1 MDSAIANV
9 FDQAKADTM
18 VLFQDGMRAVT
29 SEKEVAL
36 DSVRLLEEE
45 KLEIETRLLAMENEL
60 HDSKMKLDALNHVNA
75 GLQQR
80 VRAVERVN
88 CLLTNSINAACLH
101 PHQHEPQPVQP
112 TPSYHEANLLS
123 ANRSYKE
130 EITQLRQHNT
140 LLAGQVRALQDHLN
154 GHCARPTFMTVAQT
168 QNPPTNLS
176 PSQNRQ
182 LENFRRAKHAKEA

>member
-45 KLEIETRLLAMENEL
+45 KLENETRLLAMENEL
-60 HDSKMKLDALNHVNA
+60 HDSKMKLDVLNRINA
-75 GLQQR
+75 GLQQC
-80 VRAVERVN
+80 VCTVELVN
-88 CLLTNSINAACLH
+88 CLLTNSINDACLH
-101 PHQHEPQPVQP
+101 PHQHQHEPQPVQP

-123 ANRSYKE
+123 ANRSYKA
-130 EITQLRQHNT
+130 EITQL
-140 LLAGQVRALQDHLN
+140 
-154 GHCARPTFMTVAQT
+154 
-168 QNPPTNLS
+168 
-176 PSQNRQ
+176 
-182 LENFRRAKHAKEA
+182 

>member
-75 GLQQR
+75 GLQER
-80 VRAVERVN
+80 VRAVEPVN

-140 LLAGQVRALQDHLN
+140 LLAGQVRAL
-154 GHCARPTFMTVAQT
+154 
-168 QNPPTNLS
+168 
-176 PSQNRQ
+176 
-182 LENFRRAKHAKEA
+182 

>member
-60 HDSKMKLDALNHVNA
+60 HDSKMKLDVLNRINA
-75 GLQQR
+75 GLQQCDCI
-80 VRAVERVN
+80 VERVIASSQTASMLHA
-88 CLLTNSINAACLH
+88 CTRTNTSHNQYNQFLPITRRTSSAH
-101 PHQHEPQPVQP
+101 IGP
-112 TPSYHEANLLS
+112 T
-123 ANRSYKE
+123 K
-130 EITQLRQHNT
+130 
-140 LLAGQVRALQDHLN
+140 
-154 GHCARPTFMTVAQT
+154 
-168 QNPPTNLS
+168 
-176 PSQNRQ
+176 
-182 LENFRRAKHAKEA
+182 RR